1 MLRGRPLFRKNKM
14 PKTQQPQ
21 PQSPERSPGPTV
33 APAVLETLQRLE
45 KAGVQLSV
53 DLGGFEQYTSEV
65 VGVGR
70 GAYFIDAM
78 SPHDGDRR
86 AVEGARARIETLLS
100 GITYSFE
107 SKVLGKVQFLDEL
120 PAFKLSYPHEIRGER
135 RRKSPRIDTSDSGA
149 SISFLRPFSCDA
161 VVVNLSE
168 GGLAFE
174 YDADLGRLK
183 RGAVIDEVLVE
194 LGQNPVFSV
203 RCKIVG
209 NLIAELGGLGLPLK
223 YRASLAFLGLSR
235 VNLQLIQA
243 YLTGLKTFDFSI

>member
-1 MLRGRPLFRKNKM
+1 LFRKNKK

-21 PQSPERSPGPTV
+21 PQAPESPPVPPVDT
-33 APAVLETLQRLE
+33 AVLETLQRLE

-53 DLGGFEQYTSEV
+53 NLGGVELYTSEV

-70 GAYFIDAM
+70 DAYFIDTM
-78 SPHDGDRR
+78 SPPEGDRR
-86 AVEGARARIETLLS
+86 AVAGARAKIETLLS
-100 GITYSFE
+100 GTTYSFE

-120 PAFKLSYPHEIRGER
+120 PAFKLSYPHEISEER
-135 RRKSPRIDTSDSGA
+135 RRKSPRIDTIDSGA
-149 SISFLRPFSCDA
+149 SISFLSPFSCDA

-203 RCKIVG
+203 RCKVVG
-209 NLIAELGGLGLPLK
+209 NLIAELGGLGLPRK

-243 YLTGLKTFDFSI
+243 YLTGLKAFDFSV